1 MTRRLVPFSVVHV
14 IDGLDV
20 NCRRESPRSTV
31 VTRGAGPAGTTATS
45 NHPRHRSTDMHLLV
59 QELSRDRM
67 RQAQRDMEAIRLASR
82 LRTAR
87 KLRDRRRTV
96 RH

>member
-1 MTRRLVPFSVVHV
+1 
-14 IDGLDV
+14 
-20 NCRRESPRSTV
+20 
-31 VTRGAGPAGTTATS
+31 
-45 NHPRHRSTDMHLLV
+45 MHLLV

-67 RQAQRDMEAIRLASR
+67 RQAQRDMEAIRLAAR

-87 KLRDRRRTV
+87 KQRDHQRTV